1 MTQPTV
7 PARGIIFDFDGVLID
22 SEPLYMRSVNMI
34 LAECDAPQLSRDEY
48 QEHIGSTAK
57 LTWEALTERNNFPDP
72 ASSYPDRDEVILE
85 ELLRDELQ
93 LRPEAEALLAKI
105 ADVGVKRGL
114 ATASRRK
121 WMSLKL
127 EKLGLVDYFDA
138 AVCST
143 DVRRTKPAP
152 DIYLKAAELMD
163 LPTDDAVA
171 IEDSPSGIRSA
182 KAAGIRTIGLRTDM
196 TTGLDLSHADEII
209 HNLQEFDVDRY
220 FGEGAALAPTGQ
232 VR

>member
-22 SEPLYMRSVNMI
+22 SEPFYLRSVNVI
-34 LAECDAPQLSRDEY
+34 LAECGAPQLSREEY
-48 QEHIGSTAK
+48 QEHIGSTAR
-57 LTWEALTERNNFPDP
+57 LTWEALAKRNNFPDP
-72 ASSYPDRDEVILE
+72 PSSYQDRYEVVLE
-85 ELLRDELQ
+85 GVLQDELQ
-93 LRPEAEALLAKI
+93 LRPEAKALLATI
-105 ADVGVKRGL
+105 AGIGVKRGL

-121 WMSLKL
+121 WMALKL

-152 DIYLKAAELMD
+152 DIYLMAAERMGLS
-163 LPTDDAVA
+163 TDDAVA
-171 IEDSPSGIRSA
+171 IEDSPSGIRAA

-196 TTGLDLSHADEII
+196 TTGLDLSQADEII

-220 FGEGAALAPTGQ
+220 FGVRAAVAPT
-232 VR
+232 R

>member
-22 SEPLYMRSVNMI
+22 SEPFYLRSVNVI
-34 LAECDAPQLSRDEY
+34 LAECGAPQLSREEY
-48 QEHIGSTAK
+48 QVHIGSTAR
-57 LTWEALTERNNFPDP
+57 LTWEALAERNNFPDP
-72 ASSYPDRDEVILE
+72 ASSYQDRYEVVLE
-85 ELLRDELQ
+85 GVLQDELQ
-93 LRPEAEALLAKI
+93 LRPEAEALLATI
-105 ADVGVKRGL
+105 AGIGVKRGL

-121 WMSLKL
+121 WMALKL

-152 DIYLKAAELMD
+152 DIYLMAAERMGLS
-163 LPTDDAVA
+163 TDDAVA
-171 IEDSPSGIRSA
+171 IEDSPSGIRAA

-196 TTGLDLSHADEII
+196 TTGLDLSQADEII

-220 FGEGAALAPTGQ
+220 FGVRAAVAPT
-232 VR
+232 R